1 MMSEANGATIG
12 AAPRGLLGPDA
23 GEVVGVVAENSHE
36 FVEAILGCQRDGAVS
51 VPLRS
56 AEDRERVSAAGVTR
70 VVRPGKTSG
79 FFRPKVAL
87 GASARVSQVLFTSG
101 TTGEARGILLT
112 EGNIAGTT
120 KRLADVMALDGNVR
134 EYVGVPVYY
143 SFGMGRVRAV
153 GSAGGECFLPATG
166 FDPSELGSLLARG
179 EVNAV
184 SAVPTLWRLV
194 LQNRE
199 LVAAHGKKVRW
210 IEIGSQLMLRS
221 EKEALKELFP
231 EATIVQHYGLTE
243 ASRSTFLE
251 IHRVEGKAL
260 DSVGS
265 ARAPVELRLSPEGR
279 IMIRGPHVAKHRLGA
294 SGLEPMTDRDGW
306 LVTNDL
312 GSLED
317 GQLYF
322 RGRADDLVNCGG
334 IKIVPDT
341 FEASLFTELGVQGGV
356 AVGRLPDAMRGESLL
371 VAFEEKSGLDAE
383 RVKRAAIAA
392 AEGYGLK
399 AAGAITVRRVAALPR
414 TDTGKVR
421 RAGLAEQPELGGA
434 SAAAPAAAASTA
446 STAPAGGSEDAA
458 ALEARLLG
466 IWRETLGIEELT
478 TSDSFYD
485 LGGDSLTAVVV
496 ALRME
501 KAGIEREIARGIF
514 EGRSIAE
521 LVRAMRPTA
530 PAASPAPG
538 APSEASPATSL
549 SEPTTATVTEVRPPL
564 APNTKTTLA
573 ALNEASNFLRGIV
586 ILAMIS
592 SHWIPVYLLSASPGV
607 RRWSRFAH
615 PFFSMGSPTLA
626 VVFGLG
632 VALFYRRQA
641 NRNPEAFRGNI
652 RTGVLLL
659 AGGMLLYA
667 LAEVASAGA
676 RHLPIGTREVVLAL
690 YGPLVYYAVA
700 TASVPLWVS
709 QVKEDAATVPK
720 FWGVALAL
728 YTAYVVLQKLLPT
741 HSSDPFAEFALR
753 LVIGKWGVLQMGA
766 LSAAGVALGLSV
778 ERRLEREPDLGQF
791 LHPGLLLAGFGVLLS
806 LAAGQ
811 VRLWLAF
818 PKNSDLWSIVSYTGI
833 LLALIGLYGRNA
845 RRLAGDSALRRPFEI
860 VCCLGVLLFPL
871 FVLQSL
877 VYHVSVIVKTWTG
890 FAHTTAISLC
900 IAVVVAIALGPIRRV
915 HKLYYG

>member
-1 MMSEANGATIG
+1 VPPEAIMTDDANGASARLVTH
-12 AAPRGLLGPDA
+12 GLLGPDA
-23 GEVVGVVAENSHE
+23 GEVVGVVAESSHE
-36 FVEAILGCQRDGAVS
+36 FVEAILACQRDGAVS
-51 VPLRS
+51 VPLRR
-56 AEDRERVSAAGVTR
+56 ADDRERVSAAGVTR
-70 VVRPGKTSG
+70 VVRPGKTTG
-79 FFRPKVAL
+79 FFRPKVTL
-87 GASARVSQVLFTSG
+87 GGSARVAQVLFTSG
-101 TTGEARGILLT
+101 TTGEARGILLS
-112 EGNIAGTT
+112 EANVAGTT
-120 KRLADVMALDGNVR
+120 KRLADVMALDGSVR

-153 GSAGGECFLPATG
+153 GSVGGECFLPATG
-166 FDPSELGSLLARG
+166 FDPSELGALLARG
-179 EVNAV
+179 EINAI
-184 SAVPTLWRLV
+184 SAVPTLWRLL

-199 LVAAHGKKVRW
+199 LIAAHGARVRW
-210 IEIGSQLMLRS
+210 IEIGSQLMLRA
-221 EKEALKELFP
+221 EKEALKGLFP
-231 EATIVQHYGLTE
+231 EAVIVQHYGLTE

-251 IHRVEGKAL
+251 IHRVEGRAL

-265 ARAPVELRLSPEGR
+265 ARPPVELRLAPDGR
-279 IMIRGPHVAKHRLGA
+279 VMIRGPHVARQRLGA
-294 SGLEPMTDRDGW
+294 HGLEPMTDAEGW
-306 LVTNDL
+306 LTTNDL

-317 GQLYF
+317 GYLHF

-341 FEASLFTELGVQGGV
+341 FEAALFAELGVQGGV

-371 VAFEEKSGLDAE
+371 VAFEEKSGLDSE
-383 RVKRAAIAA
+383 RVKRAALAA

-421 RAGLAEQPELGGA
+421 RAALAEQAEMGGA
-434 SAAAPAAAASTA
+434 STAAGAS
-446 STAPAGGSEDAA
+446 APAGPTPAPEDAA
-458 ALEARLLG
+458 SVEARLLG

-521 LVRAMRPTA
+521 LVSAIRPAAPIPAPAPPPESPTTAGKGDAPPVVAEPAPKPA
-530 PAASPAPG
+530 PAAK
-538 APSEASPATSL
+538 TS
-549 SEPTTATVTEVRPPL
+549 
-564 APNTKTTLA
+564 LA

-592 SHWIPVYLLSASPGV
+592 SHWIPVYLLSASPDV
-607 RRWSRFAH
+607 RRLARFAH

-632 VALFYRRQA
+632 VSLFYRRQA
-641 NRNPEAFRGNI
+641 ARNPEAFRGNV

-659 AGGMLLYA
+659 GGGMVLYA
-667 LAEVASAGA
+667 LAETASFAA
-676 RHLPIGTREVVLAL
+676 RHEPIGTRELVLSL

-700 TASVPLWVS
+700 TASVPLWVG
-709 QVKEDAATVPK
+709 QVKEDAWTIPK
-720 FWGVALAL
+720 FSYAALAL
-728 YTAYVVLQKLLPT
+728 YTAYVVLQKLLPA
-741 HSSDPFAEFALR
+741 HHADPFAEFTLR
-753 LVIGKWGVLQMGA
+753 LLIGKWGLLQMGA
-766 LSAAGVALGLSV
+766 LSAAGVALGLGV
-778 ERRLEREPDLGQF
+778 ERRLERDPDLGQF
-791 LHPGLLLAGFGVLLS
+791 LHPGLLLAGLGVLLS

-811 VRLWLAF
+811 VRLWLVF
-818 PKNSDLWSIVSYTGI
+818 PKNSDLWSIVTYTGI
-833 LLALIGLYGRNA
+833 LVALIGLYGRHA
-845 RRLAGDSALRRPFEI
+845 RRLATDSPFRRPFEL

-890 FAHTTAISLC
+890 LSHTMAISLC
-900 IAVVVAIALGPIRRV
+900 IAVVIAVAFGPIRRV